1 MTSPRVPPS
10 LPELPERNDG
20 YCEVQYW
27 DQRYRNAANSAPYEW
42 FGDFS
47 SFRAL
52 LESELRPEDRILVLG
67 CGNSALSYEL
77 FLGGFP
83 DVTSVDYSSVV
94 VAAMRARYAHVPKLR
109 WETMDVRALDFPSG
123 SFDVV
128 LEKGTLDALL
138 AGERDPWTVSS
149 EGVHTLDQVLS
160 EVSRVLVPGGRFISL
175 TSAAPHFRTR
185 HYAQARYDWSLRHTT
200 YGNGFH
206 FYLYLMH
213 KGGELSVAQMAVGA
227 QIFSPPSLL
236 TSPCFLQDSDHED
249 FLSAIQL

>member
-1 MTSPRVPPS
+1 MASPGARAP
-10 LPELPERNDG
+10 LPELPERNCG
-20 YCEVQYW
+20 YREVQYW
-27 DQRYRNAANSAPYEW
+27 DQRYRDAADSAPYEW

-52 LESELRPEDRILVLG
+52 LEPELRPEDRILVLG

-77 FLGGFP
+77 FRGGFP

-94 VAAMRARYAHVPKLR
+94 VAAMQARYAHVPRLR
-109 WETMDVRALDFPSG
+109 WATMDVRALGFPSS

-149 EGVHTLDQVLS
+149 EGVHTVDQVLS
-160 EVSRVLVPGGRFISL
+160 EVSRVLVPGGRFISM

-185 HYAQARYDWSLRHTT
+185 HYAQARYGWSLRHST
-200 YGNGFH
+200 YGRGFH
-206 FYLYLMH
+206 FHLYIMY
-213 KGGELSVAQMAVGA
+213 KGGELSETQLAQGT
-227 QIFSPPSLL
+227 QLLSPPR
-236 TSPCFLQDSDHED
+236 PAAPRFLQDSDHED
-249 FLSAIQL
+249 FLSAIEL